1 PPALPFI
8 SNVTGTWITA
18 ADATDPRYW
27 ARHAR
32 QTVRFAAGARE
43 LLADPAA
50 VLLEVGAGHTLATLA
65 RQSALSGATADRMVL
80 TSLPPA
86 RDAQSS
92 TAVLL
97 TALGKL
103 WLAGAPV
110 DWRAFSQG
118 QHRHRMP
125 LPTYPFERQRYWV
138 DGLSAAPSHL
148 GAAADS
154 AGTADIG
161 STRSAP
167 PSMAPPTE
175 SAGASHPRPGL
186 MTPYVAPATEIQRS
200 IAAIWEEILGTAP
213 IGIHDDFFELGGHS
227 LIGTQLMA
235 RLHEAFPVDLP
246 LRAIF
251 EASTIE
257 ALAVVIEEL
266 LLKKIEVLSEEEARL
281 LTE

>member
-1 PPALPFI
+1 
-8 SNVTGTWITA
+8 
-18 ADATDPRYW
+18 
-27 ARHAR
+27 
-32 QTVRFAAGARE
+32 
-43 LLADPAA
+43 
-50 VLLEVGAGHTLATLA
+50 
-65 RQSALSGATADRMVL
+65 
-80 TSLPPA
+80 
-86 RDAQSS
+86 
-92 TAVLL
+92 
-97 TALGKL
+97 
-103 WLAGAPV
+103 
-110 DWRAFSQG
+110 
-118 QHRHRMP
+118 
-125 LPTYPFERQRYWV
+125 
-138 DGLSAAPSHL
+138 
-148 GAAADS
+148 
-154 AGTADIG
+154 
-161 STRSAP
+161 
-167 PSMAPPTE
+167 
-175 SAGASHPRPGL
+175 